1 LCDLAAISVRLPRFG
16 VGAEPNTST
25 RAFYAATCVS
35 DAFKRIAAQHA
46 SQQDSRLVGFADA
59 LFFVI
64 AKTALIGD
72 IVSARHRHRRLN
84 LYKPDQLPALR
95 T

>member
-1 LCDLAAISVRLPRFG
+1 VH
-16 VGAEPNTST
+16 VGERRSKLFAGLLKR
-25 RAFYAATCVS
+25 RAW
-35 DAFKRIAAQHA
+35 HA
-46 SQQDSRLVGFADA
+46 SQEASRLIGFADA